1 MMKNNPPSIAEQIL
15 LHRNDNAVMLAQQER
30 ADCERDLNGVQ
41 YWFSDNSG
49 LYVHDEGLMM
59 ITEGVHEKP

>member
-1 MMKNNPPSIAEQIL
+1 MMKNNQPSIAEQIL
-15 LHRNDNAVMLAQQER
+15 FHHNENAVMLAQQKR
-30 ADCERDLNGVQ
+30 TDWERDLKGVQ

-59 ITEGVHEKP
+59 LCGRE